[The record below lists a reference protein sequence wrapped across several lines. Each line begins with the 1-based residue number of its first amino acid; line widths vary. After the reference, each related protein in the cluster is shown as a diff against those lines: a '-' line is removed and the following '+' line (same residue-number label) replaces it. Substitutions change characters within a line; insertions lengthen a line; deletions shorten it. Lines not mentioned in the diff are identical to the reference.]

1 MIAIASEIFLQ
12 IIHKDKLSLAQ
23 YKMSLPPLKKKKK
36 TYSKG
41 ETFSPNRI
49 STGKAK

>member
-36 TYSKG
+36 NLFQRG
-41 ETFSPNRI
+41 NIFSQ
-49 STGKAK
+49 